1 MRNYDSP
8 CLSVKIFKTETI
20 KTNDD
25 DIVSAS
31 YDAWSEKQES
41 LTFIKKNLGEVQQL
55 ISYKF

>member
-25 DIVSAS
+25 DLVGAS
-31 YDAWSEKQES
+31 YNAWSEQQES
-41 LTFIKKNLGEVQQL
+41 LTFIKKNLSEVQRL